1 MDRRSFIGCLA
12 ALSASRAAGARPA
25 NKIARIGIITSGFTT
40 AEMKGPNPGN
50 ATVAAF
56 LRGMRELGYEY
67 GKDFVTDPRGGEGR
81 TEQFASL
88 AAELVQLPADVIVA
102 GGPTLPAV
110 MGATSTIPVVMVGGA
125 LDPVRDGF
133 ARSLG
138 QPGGNITG
146 LSIQQVDTTA
156 KRLEILKEVAP
167 KATIA
172 ALWEATS
179 LSSWQAA
186 ETAARARGWK
196 VVSLEVND
204 AASIENA
211 FKMAT
216 SAGAGA
222 LLVVGG
228 GRLFGQRQEVVNLAA
243 ANRLPAI
250 YALRTFVDE
259 GGLMSYG
266 ANLNDSWR
274 RSATFVHRILK
285 GAKPAEMP
293 IEQSTKFELVINLK
307 AARALGLRL
316 PRSLL
321 LRADQVIE

>member
-1 MDRRSFIGCLA
+1 MDRRRFICCLA
-12 ALSASRAAGARPA
+12 ALSVSRTAGAQPA
-25 NKIARIGIITSGFTT
+25 RKFARIGIITSGFAT
-40 AEMKGPNPGN
+40 AELRGPNPDN

-67 GKDFVTDPRGGEGR
+67 GKDFVTEPRGGDGK
-81 TEQFASL
+81 TEQFHAL
-88 AAELVQLPADVIVA
+88 AAELVRLPVDVIVA

-110 MGATSTIPVVMVGGA
+110 MQATASIPVVMVGGA

-138 QPGGNITG
+138 KPGGNITG

-156 KRLEILKEVAP
+156 KRLEILKEMTPRAP
-167 KATIA
+167 VA

-179 LSSWQAA
+179 RSSWRAGEA
-186 ETAARARGWK
+186 AARARGWK
-196 VVSLEVND
+196 VVSLEVSD
-204 AASIENA
+204 AASVERA
-211 FKMAT
+211 FKMAA

-228 GRLFGQRQEVVNLAA
+228 GRLFGQRQQVVDLAA
-243 ANRLPAI
+243 AYRLPAM
-250 YALRTFVDE
+250 YSLRSFVDA

-266 ANLNDSWR
+266 ADLYDSWR
-274 RSATFVHRILK
+274 RSANFVDRILK

-307 AARALGLRL
+307 TAKTLGLTV
-316 PRSLL
+316 PRSLI
-321 LRADQVIE
+321 LRADQIVD